1 MSLKNLTRSTRGSS
15 GFTIVELLIVIV
27 VIAILAAI
35 TIVAYNGIT
44 ARANSSAAMA
54 TAQSFVKK
62 AEAYNAEEGSYPT
75 TRAQL
80 TGAASDKSYALSAS
94 SFTALTANPTS
105 SSANNAIWAR
115 TCGAS
120 VGVVV
125 FYYKYDGSDAGV
137 KNVTSGTATTSCAGI
152 ANM

>member
-1 MSLKNLTRSTRGSS
+1 MNTLNKLRISRSQS

-44 ARANSSAAMA
+44 ARANSSSALA

-80 TGAASDKSYALSAS
+80 TSAAADKSYQLPAS
-94 SFTALTANPTS
+94 TFTALSANPTS
-105 SSANNAIWAR
+105 TSANNAIWAR

-137 KNVTSGTATTSCAGI
+137 KNLTAGSATSSCSGI